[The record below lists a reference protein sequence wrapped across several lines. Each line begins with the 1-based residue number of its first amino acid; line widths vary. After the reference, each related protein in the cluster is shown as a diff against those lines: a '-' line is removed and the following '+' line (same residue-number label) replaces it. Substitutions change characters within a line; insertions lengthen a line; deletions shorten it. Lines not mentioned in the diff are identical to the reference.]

1 MRMARREKTTTA
13 STHHRHTK
21 RCSNSGNRQRRLK
34 LFQFLFCHG
43 SKNIYIFVMIIQ
55 ENVPMSEHTSFK
67 VGGSARYFVKAES
80 VNDIKDAIAF
90 ANEHALPSFVIGK
103 GTNLLVSD
111 SGYNGVIIQLGK
123 FFSEITNIGN
133 GKICAKGATPL
144 ARLARYT
151 INEGLAGIHK
161 LAGIPGSLGGA
172 IYMNAG
178 AYGQDVSQTC
188 IEVESIDSAGN
199 LHTRTAADC
208 KFGYRHSIF
217 QDLAASRENA
227 ETILSA
233 TFQLTP
239 ATELNKTAKDLESE
253 LQECMT
259 KRRNSQPLSMPNA
272 GSTFK
277 RPAGHFAGRLIEDCG
292 LKGMRVGG
300 AEVSAKH
307 AGFVINRGNATCAD
321 VLGLIERIQETVRS
335 GIPEREAEK
344 LVIRGFFDTIL
355 NLVTYSPIRGKLQNK
370 IDSKMQEGN

>member
-1 MRMARREKTTTA
+1 
-13 STHHRHTK
+13 
-21 RCSNSGNRQRRLK
+21 
-34 LFQFLFCHG
+34 
-43 SKNIYIFVMIIQ
+43 
-55 ENVPMSEHTSFK
+55 MSEHTSFK
-67 VGGSARYFVKAES
+67 VGGPARYFIKAES
-80 VNDIKDAIAF
+80 VSDIKEAIAF
-90 ANEHALPSFVIGK
+90 ANEHALPNYILGK

-123 FFSEITNIGN
+123 FFSEITDLGN

-188 IEVESIDSAGN
+188 IEVESIDAAGN
-199 LHTRTAADC
+199 VHTRRAADC
-208 KFGYRHSIF
+208 KFAYRHSIF
-217 QDLAASRENA
+217 QELAASVTSAESA

-239 ATELNKTAKDLESE
+239 AESLGKTAKNLESE
-253 LQECMT
+253 MQECMT

-277 RPAGHFAGRLIEDCG
+277 RLDAGAAETPTQIAPGYYIEQAG
-292 LKGMRVGG
+292 LKGYRIGG
-300 AEVSAKH
+300 AEVSRVH
-307 AGFVINRGNATCAD
+307 ANFIVNAGGATAVD
-321 VLGLIERIQETVRS
+321 IKALSEYVQKVV
-335 GIPEREAEK
+335 AEK
-344 LVIRGFFDTIL
+344 FGINLHREVILLGEF
-355 NLVTYSPIRGKLQNK
+355 
-370 IDSKMQEGN
+370 

>member
-1 MRMARREKTTTA
+1 
-13 STHHRHTK
+13 
-21 RCSNSGNRQRRLK
+21 
-34 LFQFLFCHG
+34 
-43 SKNIYIFVMIIQ
+43 MIIQ

-67 VGGSARYFVKAES
+67 VGGPARYFVKAES
-80 VNDIKDAIAF
+80 VSDIKEAIAF
-90 ANEHALPSFVIGK
+90 ANEQALPNYILGK

-123 FFSEITNIGN
+123 FFSEITNLGN

-151 INEGLAGIHK
+151 INESLAGIHK

-188 IEVESIDSAGN
+188 VEVESIDAAGN
-199 LHTRTAADC
+199 MHTRAAADC
-208 KFGYRHSIF
+208 NFAYRHSIF
-217 QDLAASRENA
+217 QELAKCEPKVPEPAEGGQSNFLS

-239 ATELNKTAKDLESE
+239 ATELGKTAKDLESE
-253 LQECMT
+253 MQECMT

-277 RPAGHFAGRLIEDCG
+277 RLDAGAAETPTQIAPGYYIEQAG
-292 LKGMRVGG
+292 LKGYRIGG
-300 AEVSAKH
+300 AEVSRVH
-307 AGFVINRGNATCAD
+307 ANFIVNADHATAAD
-321 VLGLIERIQETVRS
+321 IKALSEYVQKVV
-335 GIPEREAEK
+335 AEK
-344 LVIRGFFDTIL
+344 FGINLHREVILLGEF
-355 NLVTYSPIRGKLQNK
+355 
-370 IDSKMQEGN
+370 